1 MMSITIYCFLNEMMI
16 ILGSKGAKQFKIFFS
31 FFFLMNMWYVS
42 LHREKISR
50 YNICINCFF
59 FSVHSKIHYLNCHQ
73 TRNTIKRFFI
83 LKLQIYIYIYKL
95 IYVEIRLHFYYTFL
109 SVLPSYLFT
118 RKSLENKHFSIS
130 LYYHK
135 KWMAITNPLYTTYK
149 RLHFNNDKVSS
160 LVFHVFPW

>member
-1 MMSITIYCFLNEMMI
+1 MMI

-83 LKLQIYIYIYKL
+83 LKLQIYIYISWSMLK
-95 IYVEIRLHFYYTFL
+95 FDYTFIIL
-109 SVLPSYLFT
+109 FSQCFPHTYLLVNLWKTNISQSVFITIKNGWPLLIHCTQHTSGCI
-118 RKSLENKHFSIS
+118 SIMIKFHHWS
-130 LYYHK
+130 FMCFH
-135 KWMAITNPLYTTYK
+135 
-149 RLHFNNDKVSS
+149 DKCD
-160 LVFHVFPW
+160 